1 MSLFVN
7 VLCAFFFR
15 HSSNQGFIQSNEQRK
30 RLRFYESLRRMEIQ
44 AENRRR
50 ASIIQEEGENGERM
64 PLIPHEQSINGHGFL
79 VCFLTKVTLFLE

>member
-1 MSLFVN
+1 
-7 VLCAFFFR
+7 
-15 HSSNQGFIQSNEQRK
+15 
-30 RLRFYESLRRMEIQ
+30 MEIQ